1 MFGYALEQRPRERPL
16 AAGRPPRRRP
26 PRNEPYADG
35 GIEPALEDLMTD
47 PLTEAVMRRD
57 GVSTATLRA
66 IIMSAKEGLR
76 TRSTLS
82 E

>member
-1 MFGYALEQRPRERPL
+1 MFGYALEQRPRERPS
-16 AAGRPPRRRP
+16 AVGRPPRRRP

-57 GVSTATLRA
+57 GVSAATLRA
-66 IIMSAKEGLR
+66 IVMSARESLR
-76 TRSTLS
+76 TRSLS

>member
-1 MFGYALEQRPRERPL
+1 MFGYTLEQRPRERPP
-16 AAGRPPRRRP
+16 AVGRPPRRRP

-47 PLTEAVMRRD
+47 PLTAAVMRRD
-57 GVSTATLRA
+57 GVSPTTFRA
-66 IIMSAKEGLR
+66 IVMSARESLR